1 MHVYIHYIHTYIHM
15 KYIICVGPFLFANL
29 LSIVGSSKGDEKL
42 SELVKLNGLLSYYE
56 NG

>member
-1 MHVYIHYIHTYIHM
+1 MHTYIHTYIHV

-42 SELVKLNGLLSYYE
+42 SELVKLTGLLSYYE
-56 NG
+56 KG